1 MINISN
7 FSKKLRIKR
16 FKIFFKKIID
26 LPKPIKI
33 LDLGGTYKFWEDIGF
48 ISKLSDEFNIKVT
61 LLNLTKEN
69 VQHKSFSSVKGDAT
83 DLSMYSDNEFDI
95 IFSNSLIEHL
105 YTFSNQEK
113 MAKEVKRVGKRYFIQ
128 TPNRYFPIE
137 PHYFFPFFQFLPYSF
152 KKILMMKTTLIEGV
166 QHDENSV
173 WRAHNGIRLLN
184 KKEFKKLFNDGKIFK
199 ENFFGLTKS
208 YMITNL

>member
-16 FKIFFKKIID
+16 FKIFFNKIID

-33 LDLGGTYKFWEDIGF
+33 LDLGGTYMFWEDVNF

-69 VQHKSFSSVKGDAT
+69 VQHESFSSVKGDAT
-83 DLSMYSDNEFDI
+83 DLSMFSDNEFDI

-105 YTFSNQEK
+105 YPFSNQEK
-113 MAKEVKRVGKRYFIQ
+113 MAKEAMRVGNKYFIQ

-137 PHYFFPFFQFLPYSF
+137 PHYFFPFFQFLPYGL
-152 KKILMMKTTLIEGV
+152 KKLLMMKTTLIEGV
-166 QHDENSV
+166 HHDEKSV
-173 WRAHNGIRLLN
+173 WRAHNAIRLLN

-199 ENFFGLTKS
+199 ENLFGLTKS